1 MSKIAFVFPGQ
12 GSQSIGMGKEIAE
25 TFKEASD
32 IFQQAN
38 ETLGYD
44 LQHICFEGPEDALK
58 LTSNTQPALVTTS
71 IALYEVAKKSLP
83 KADFVAG
90 HSLGEYAALVAAGT
104 LSFEEAVYAV
114 HKRGEYMNEAVPFG
128 QGAMSAVMGAEREL
142 IKEVCE
148 SVTSLGMSVQVAN
161 YNCPGQIVISGTV
174 EAVEK
179 ATELLKG
186 KGTKRVIP
194 LPVSGPFHSELM
206 KPASDKLKPILE
218 NSYFND
224 AAIPVVTNVS
234 AQAVTD
240 ASEIK
245 DGLLKQVYS
254 SVLWEDSIRYM
265 IEQGVTTFVEI
276 GSGKV
281 LTGLIKKID
290 RGVTVYT
297 ISDSASLQE
306 TIEKME
312 ETTC

>member
-12 GSQSIGMGKEIAE
+12 GSQHIGMGKEITE
-25 TFKEASD
+25 TYKEANE

-44 LQHICFEGPEDALK
+44 LQRICFEGPEDTLK

-83 KADFVAG
+83 RPAFVAG

-104 LSFEEAVYAV
+104 LSFQEAVYAV

-142 IKEVCE
+142 IEEVCE
-148 SVTSLGMSVQVAN
+148 SVTALGMSVQVAN

-174 EAVEK
+174 EGVEK
-179 ATELLKG
+179 ATEVLKE

-218 NSYFND
+218 TSNFND
-224 AAIPVVTNVS
+224 AAIPVVINVS

-240 ASEIK
+240 ASEIQ

-254 SVLWEDSIRYM
+254 SVLWEDSVRYM

-281 LTGLIKKID
+281 LAGLIKKID
-290 RGVTVYT
+290 RSVTVYT
-297 ISDSASLQE
+297 ISDSVSLQE